1 MTNDWKDVLGSE
13 MSEPYFM
20 ELTDFIEKER
30 KKGKVIFPPSEEVF
44 SALELT
50 PFDQVKVIILGQ
62 DPYHGANQAHGLA
75 FSVKKGIPKPP
86 SLVNIFKE
94 LSSDLGIE
102 PPAHGNLE
110 SWAKEGVLLL
120 NTVLTV
126 EEGRPAS
133 HHNKGW
139 ERFTD
144 RIIEQ
149 LNKKKDHLVFILWG
163 SPAQKKMKMLD
174 AKKHLILTSPHP
186 SPLSSYRGFFG
197 SKPFSQTNRYLKENG
212 ISPLNWVI
220 K

>member
-30 KKGKVIFPPSEEVF
+30 KKGKVIFPPREEVF

-94 LSSDLGIE
+94 LSSDLGIQA
-102 PPAHGNLE
+102 PPHGNLQ

-126 EEGRPAS
+126 EEGKPAG

-144 RIIEQ
+144 KIIEL
-149 LNKKKDHLVFILWG
+149 LNQKKEHLVFILWG

-197 SKPFSQTNRYLKENG
+197 SKPFSQANQYLLKNG
-212 ISPLNWVI
+212 IEPVNWRVD
-220 K
+220 